1 MYNYVFC
8 EPMIKRIYLFLA
20 LSLFYSSAMIVVG
33 GYNVASD
40 AAQLWN
46 SQRGSNDSS
55 SGSGYYNSQ
64 RTGKTGKPHL
74 FNGEGNGIQ
83 REGLRDDMAYTYLQY
98 ENRQRS
104 KNRAPAVFQYMS
116 PYAVANR
123 LDDIDNALR
132 LQSERM
138 KVSKAML
145 KKANKGYDPQKSGES
160 RHDAYQKVAS
170 RISRALGG
178 SKKRDYKSAKADNN
192 RNRSGSASSSGT
204 NSSGSNSSVGGSSS
218 TLYNSSGSSNSG
230 SGNKKSTLFNSSN

>member
-1 MYNYVFC
+1 
-8 EPMIKRIYLFLA
+8 MIKRIYLFLA

-64 RTGKTGKPHL
+64 RSGKDGKTHL

-83 REGLRDDMAYTYLQY
+83 REGLRDGMAYTYLQY

-123 LDDIDNALR
+123 LDDIDNALG
-132 LQSERM
+132 LQSGRM
-138 KVSKAML
+138 KASRAML
-145 KKANKGYDPQKSGES
+145 KKANKDYDPVKSS
-160 RHDAYQKVAS
+160 QARRDAYQKVAS
-170 RISRALGG
+170 RASRALGLG
-178 SKKRDYKSAKADNN
+178 NKDKDHKSARANNN
-192 RNRSGSASSSGT
+192 RNRSGGVSSTET
-204 NSSGSNSSVGGSSS
+204 NSSGTSSSVGGSSS